1 MELQDNSKTFLFCR
15 VKNLIRL
22 AFLALLAS
30 PFSLSAERS
39 IMDPVVYDLRGAL
52 TDGYEVAAVVTD
64 AGELSE
70 FTFDT
75 ASSYLTLL
83 KPATF
88 YYALC
93 TDTAGQLAYLYMGP
107 KEVAVSNEPF
117 IQELTPLPSAAA
129 QGLKTTGKG
138 YLISLASGV
147 VVFAAIAATDDGSGF
162 AVFLG
167 FVTGLLVASVGLI
180 VSVAAGLVK
189 GATVA
194 VQNRSEIQRREAQRN
209 ASTPSSTQF
218 VVESVDELLVPA
230 EFTTALKL
238 AVGR

>member
-1 MELQDNSKTFLFCR
+1 MKH
-15 VKNLIRL
+15 LIRL

-52 TDGYEVAAVVTD
+52 TDGFEVAAVVTD

-93 TDTAGQLAYLYMGP
+93 MDTAGQLAYLYMGP
-107 KEVAVSNEPF
+107 KEVGGSDEPY
-117 IQELTPLPSAAA
+117 IQELTPLPSATV
-129 QGLKTTGKG
+129 QGAKTAGRG
-138 YLISLASGV
+138 YLISLGSGV
-147 VVFAAIAATDDGSGF
+147 VVFAAIAALDDGDGF
-162 AVFLG
+162 ALFVG
-167 FVTGLLVASVGLI
+167 FFTGLLVATVGA
-180 VSVAAGLVK
+180 VSSVAAGLIKGTK
-189 GATVA
+189 GALD
-194 VQNRSEIQRREAQRN
+194 NRAEIQQREAGRN
-209 ASTPSSTQF
+209 SSSRSSNTQF
-218 VVESVDELLVPA
+218 VVEPVDELLVPA

>member
-1 MELQDNSKTFLFCR
+1 MKH
-15 VKNLIRL
+15 LIRL
-22 AFLALLAS
+22 ALVALFIT

-52 TDGYEVAAVVTD
+52 TQGYEVAAVVTD

-93 TDTAGQLAYLYMGP
+93 VDTSGQLAYLYMGP
-107 KEVAVSNEPF
+107 KEVGGSDEPY
-117 IQELTPLPSAAA
+117 IQELTPLPSATA
-129 QGLKTTGKG
+129 QGAKTAGRG
-138 YLISLASGV
+138 YLISLGSGV
-147 VVFAAIAATDDGSGF
+147 VVFAAIAALDDGDGF
-162 AVFLG
+162 ALFVG
-167 FVTGLLVASVGLI
+167 FFTGLLVATVGAVI
-180 VSVAAGLVK
+180 SVAAGLIK
-189 GATVA
+189 GTKVA
-194 VQNRSEIQRREAQRN
+194 LDNRAEIQQREAGRN
-209 ASTPSSTQF
+209 SSSRSSNTQF
-218 VVESVDELLVPA
+218 VVEPVDELLVPA

>member
-1 MELQDNSKTFLFCR
+1 MKH
-15 VKNLIRL
+15 LIRL
-22 AFLALLAS
+22 ALVALFIT

-39 IMDPVVYDLRGAL
+39 IMDPVIYDLRGAL
-52 TDGYEVAAVVTD
+52 SDGFEVAAVVTD

-93 TDTAGQLAYLYMGP
+93 MDTAGQLAYLYMGP
-107 KEVAVSNEPF
+107 KEVAGSNEPF

-209 ASTPSSTQF
+209 VSTPSSTQF
-218 VVESVDELLVPA
+218 VVEPVDELLVPA

>member
-1 MELQDNSKTFLFCR
+1 MKY
-15 VKNLIRL
+15 LIRL
-22 AFLALLAS
+22 TILAFFIA

-52 TDGYEVAAVVTD
+52 AEGYEVAAVVTD

-75 ASSYLTLL
+75 AKSYLTLR

-93 TDTAGQLAYLYMGP
+93 VDTAGQLAYLYMGP
-107 KEVAVSNEPF
+107 KEVGGSSDPY
-117 IQELTPLPSAAA
+117 IQELTPLPSATTE
-129 QGLKTTGKG
+129 GLKTVGKG
-138 YLISLASGV
+138 YLISLGSGV
-147 VVFAAIAATDDGSGF
+147 VVFAAIAATDDGSGYGLI
-162 AVFLG
+162 LG
-167 FVTGLLVASVGLI
+167 FFTGLLVATVGVI
-180 VSVAAGLVK
+180 ISVAAGLFQ
-189 GATVA
+189 GAKVA
-194 VQNRSEIQRREAQRN
+194 VQNRSEVRQREARRN
-209 ASTPSSTQF
+209 SFSRSSNTQF
-218 VVESVDELLVPA
+218 VVQPVEEPLVPA

>member
-1 MELQDNSKTFLFCR
+1 MKH
-15 VKNLIRL
+15 LIRL
-22 AFLALLAS
+22 ALVALFIT

-39 IMDPVVYDLRGAL
+39 IMDPVIYDLRGAL
-52 TDGYEVAAVVTD
+52 TDGFEVAAVVTD

-75 ASSYLTLL
+75 ANSYLTLL

-93 TDTAGQLAYLYMGP
+93 VDTAGQLAYLYMGP
-107 KEVAVSNEPF
+107 KEVGGSDEPY

-147 VVFAAIAATDDGSGF
+147 VIFAAIAATDDGSGF
-162 AVFLG
+162 AVILG
-167 FVTGLLVASVGLI
+167 FITGLLVASVGLI

-194 VQNRSEIQRREAQRN
+194 VKNRSEIQRREAQRN
-209 ASTPSSTQF
+209 ASTPISIQF
-218 VVESVDELLVPA
+218 VVEPVDELLVPA

>member
-1 MELQDNSKTFLFCR
+1 MKH
-15 VKNLIRL
+15 LIRL
-22 AFLALLAS
+22 AFLILLAS

-52 TDGYEVAAVVTD
+52 TDGFEVAAVVTD

-93 TDTAGQLAYLYMGP
+93 MDTAGQLAYLYMGP
-107 KEVAVSNEPF
+107 KEVAGSSEPF
-117 IQELTPLPSAAA
+117 IQELTPIPSAAA

-147 VVFAAIAATDDGSGF
+147 VIFAAIAATDDGSGF
-162 AVFLG
+162 AVILG

-194 VQNRSEIQRREAQRN
+194 VKNRSEIQRREAQRN

-218 VVESVDELLVPA
+218 VVEPVDELLVPA
-230 EFTTALKL
+230 EFATVLKL
-238 AVGR
+238 ATGR

>member
-1 MELQDNSKTFLFCR
+1 MKH
-15 VKNLIRL
+15 LIRL
-22 AFLALLAS
+22 AFLILLAS

-52 TDGYEVAAVVTD
+52 TDGFEVAAVVTD

-93 TDTAGQLAYLYMGP
+93 MDTAGQLAYLYMGP
-107 KEVAVSNEPF
+107 KEVAGSSEPF

-147 VVFAAIAATDDGSGF
+147 VIFAAIAATDDGSGF
-162 AVFLG
+162 AVILG

-194 VQNRSEIQRREAQRN
+194 VKNRSEIQRREAQRN
-209 ASTPSSTQF
+209 AAPPSSTQF
-218 VVESVDELLVPA
+218 VVEPVDELLVPA
-230 EFTTALKL
+230 EFATVLKL
-238 AVGR
+238 AAGR

>member
-1 MELQDNSKTFLFCR
+1 MKY
-15 VKNLIRL
+15 LIRL
-22 AFLALLAS
+22 TILAFFIA

-52 TDGYEVAAVVTD
+52 AEGYEVAAVVTD

-75 ASSYLTLL
+75 ANSYLTLL

-93 TDTAGQLAYLYMGP
+93 VDTAGQLAYLYMGP
-107 KEVAVSNEPF
+107 KEVGGSSDPY
-117 IQELTPLPSAAA
+117 IQELTPLPSATA
-129 QGLKTTGKG
+129 QGDKTAGKG
-138 YLISLASGV
+138 YLISLGSGV
-147 VVFAAIAATDDGSGF
+147 VVFAAIAAADDGDGY
-162 AVFLG
+162 AVLL
-167 FVTGLLVASVGLI
+167 GLLLGLTVATVGVI
-180 VSVAAGLVK
+180 ISVAAGLFQ
-189 GATVA
+189 GAKVA
-194 VQNRSEIQRREAQRN
+194 VQNRSEVRQREARRN
-209 ASTPSSTQF
+209 SFARSSNTQF
-218 VVESVDELLVPA
+218 VVQPVEEPLVPA

>member
-1 MELQDNSKTFLFCR
+1 MKH
-15 VKNLIRL
+15 LIRL

-52 TDGYEVAAVVTD
+52 TDGFEVAAVVTD

-93 TDTAGQLAYLYMGP
+93 MDTAGQLAYLYMGP
-107 KEVAVSNEPF
+107 KEVAGSSEPF

-147 VVFAAIAATDDGSGF
+147 VVFAAIAAIDDGSGF
-162 AVFLG
+162 AVILG

-194 VQNRSEIQRREAQRN
+194 VKNRSEIQRREAQRN

-218 VVESVDELLVPA
+218 VVEPVDELLVPA

>member
-15 VKNLIRL
+15 VKHLIRL

-52 TDGYEVAAVVTD
+52 TDGFEVAAVVTD

-93 TDTAGQLAYLYMGP
+93 MDTAGQLAYLYMGP
-107 KEVAVSNEPF
+107 KEVAGSNEPF

-147 VVFAAIAATDDGSGF
+147 VVFAAIAAIDDGSGF

-180 VSVAAGLVK
+180 VSVASGLVK

-194 VQNRSEIQRREAQRN
+194 VKNRSEIQRREAQRN

-218 VVESVDELLVPA
+218 VVEPVDELLVPA

>member
-1 MELQDNSKTFLFCR
+1 MKH
-15 VKNLIRL
+15 LIR
-22 AFLALLAS
+22 FALVALFIA

-52 TDGYEVAAVVTD
+52 TAGYEVAAVVTD

-75 ASSYLTLL
+75 AKSYLTLR

-93 TDTAGQLAYLYMGP
+93 VDTAGQLAYLYMGP
-107 KEVAVSNEPF
+107 KEVGGSNDPY
-117 IQELTPLPSAAA
+117 IQELTPLPSATA
-129 QGLKTTGKG
+129 QGLKAAGKG
-138 YLISLASGV
+138 YLISLGAGV
-147 VVFAAIAATDDGSGF
+147 VVFAAIATADDGDGYAVLLGF
-162 AVFLG
+162 ALG
-167 FVTGLLVASVGLI
+167 LIVTTVGLI
-180 VSVAAGLVK
+180 ISVAAGLFQ
-189 GATVA
+189 GAKVA
-194 VQNRSEIQRREAQRN
+194 IQNKSELQQRESRRRESN
-209 ASTPSSTQF
+209 SSSTEF
-218 VVESVDELLVPA
+218 VVQPVEEALVPA

>member
-1 MELQDNSKTFLFCR
+1 MKHLT
-15 VKNLIRL
+15 RL
-22 AFLALLAS
+22 ALVALFIA

-52 TDGYEVAAVVTD
+52 TAGYEVAAVVTD

-75 ASSYLTLL
+75 AKSYLTLR

-93 TDTAGQLAYLYMGP
+93 VDTAGQLAYLYMGP
-107 KEVAVSNEPF
+107 KEVGGSNDPY
-117 IQELTPLPSAAA
+117 IQELTPLPSATA
-129 QGLKTTGKG
+129 QGLKAAGKG
-138 YLISLASGV
+138 YLISLGAGV
-147 VVFAAIAATDDGSGF
+147 VVFAAIATADDGDGYAVLLGF
-162 AVFLG
+162 ALG
-167 FVTGLLVASVGLI
+167 LIVTTVGLI
-180 VSVAAGLVK
+180 ISVAAGLFQ
-189 GATVA
+189 GAKVA
-194 VQNRSEIQRREAQRN
+194 IQNKSELQQRESRRRESN
-209 ASTPSSTQF
+209 SSSTEF
-218 VVESVDELLVPA
+218 VVQPVEEALVPA

>member
-1 MELQDNSKTFLFCR
+1 MKH
-15 VKNLIRL
+15 LIRL
-22 AFLALLAS
+22 ALVALFIT

-39 IMDPVVYDLRGAL
+39 IMDPVIYDLRGAL
-52 TDGYEVAAVVTD
+52 TDGFEVAAVVTD

-93 TDTAGQLAYLYMGP
+93 MDTTGQLAYLHMGP
-107 KEVAVSNEPF
+107 KEVGGSDEPY
-117 IQELTPLPSAAA
+117 IQELTPLPSATV
-129 QGLKTTGKG
+129 QGAKTAGRG
-138 YLISLASGV
+138 YLISLGSGV
-147 VVFAAIAATDDGSGF
+147 VVFAAIAALDDGDGF
-162 AVFLG
+162 ALFVG
-167 FVTGLLVASVGLI
+167 FFTGLLVATVGAVI
-180 VSVAAGLVK
+180 SVAAGLIK
-189 GATVA
+189 GTKVA
-194 VQNRSEIQRREAQRN
+194 LDNRAEIQQREAGRN
-209 ASTPSSTQF
+209 SSSRSSNTQF
-218 VVESVDELLVPA
+218 VVEPVDELLVPA

>member
-1 MELQDNSKTFLFCR
+1 MKH
-15 VKNLIRL
+15 LIRL
-22 AFLALLAS
+22 AFLILLAS

-52 TDGYEVAAVVTD
+52 TDGFEVAAVVTD

-93 TDTAGQLAYLYMGP
+93 MDTAGQLAYLYMGP
-107 KEVAVSNEPF
+107 KEVAGSNEPF

-147 VVFAAIAATDDGSGF
+147 VVFAAIAAIDDGSGF

-180 VSVAAGLVK
+180 VSVASGLVK

-194 VQNRSEIQRREAQRN
+194 VKNRSEIQRREAQRN

-218 VVESVDELLVPA
+218 VVEPVDELLVPA

>member
-1 MELQDNSKTFLFCR
+1 MKH
-15 VKNLIRL
+15 LIRL
-22 AFLALLAS
+22 AFLILLAS

-52 TDGYEVAAVVTD
+52 TDGFEVAAVVTD

-93 TDTAGQLAYLYMGP
+93 MDTAGQLAYLYMGT
-107 KEVAVSNEPF
+107 KEVAGSSEQF

-147 VVFAAIAATDDGSGF
+147 VIFAAIAATDDGSGF
-162 AVFLG
+162 AVILG

-194 VQNRSEIQRREAQRN
+194 VKNRSEIQQRETQRN

-218 VVESVDELLVPA
+218 VVEQVDELLVPA
-230 EFTTALKL
+230 EFATVLKL
-238 AVGR
+238 AAGR

>member
-1 MELQDNSKTFLFCR
+1 MKY
-15 VKNLIRL
+15 LIRL
-22 AFLALLAS
+22 TILAFFIA

-52 TDGYEVAAVVTD
+52 AEGYEVAAVVTD

-75 ASSYLTLL
+75 AKSYLTLR

-93 TDTAGQLAYLYMGP
+93 VDTAGQLAYLYMGP
-107 KEVAVSNEPF
+107 KEVGGSSDPY
-117 IQELTPLPSAAA
+117 IQELTPLPSATTE
-129 QGLKTTGKG
+129 GLKTVGKG
-138 YLISLASGV
+138 YLISLGSGV
-147 VVFAAIAATDDGSGF
+147 VVFAAIAAADDGDGY
-162 AVFLG
+162 AVLL
-167 FVTGLLVASVGLI
+167 GLLLGLTVATVGVI
-180 VSVAAGLVK
+180 ISVAAGLFQ
-189 GATVA
+189 GAKVA
-194 VQNRSEIQRREAQRN
+194 VQNRSEVRQREARRN
-209 ASTPSSTQF
+209 SFSRSSNTQF
-218 VVESVDELLVPA
+218 VVQPVEEPLVPA

>member
-1 MELQDNSKTFLFCR
+1 MKH
-15 VKNLIRL
+15 LIRL
-22 AFLALLAS
+22 ALVALFIT

-52 TDGYEVAAVVTD
+52 TQGYEVAAVVTD

-93 TDTAGQLAYLYMGP
+93 MDTAGQLAYLYMGP
-107 KEVAVSNEPF
+107 KEVGGSDEPY
-117 IQELTPLPSAAA
+117 IQELTPLPSATV
-129 QGLKTTGKG
+129 QGAKTAGRG
-138 YLISLASGV
+138 YLISLGSGV
-147 VVFAAIAATDDGSGF
+147 VVFAAIAALDDGDGF
-162 AVFLG
+162 ALFVG
-167 FVTGLLVASVGLI
+167 FFTGLLVATVGAVI
-180 VSVAAGLVK
+180 SVAAGLIK
-189 GATVA
+189 GTKVA
-194 VQNRSEIQRREAQRN
+194 LDNRAEIQQREAGRN
-209 ASTPSSTQF
+209 SSSRSSSTQF
-218 VVESVDELLVPA
+218 VVEPVDELLVPA

>member
-1 MELQDNSKTFLFCR
+1 MKH
-15 VKNLIRL
+15 LIR
-22 AFLALLAS
+22 FALVALFIA

-52 TDGYEVAAVVTD
+52 TAGYEVAAVVTD

-75 ASSYLTLL
+75 AKSYLTLR

-93 TDTAGQLAYLYMGP
+93 VDTAGQLAYLYMGP
-107 KEVAVSNEPF
+107 KEVGGSNDPY
-117 IQELTPLPSAAA
+117 IQELTPLPSATA
-129 QGLKTTGKG
+129 QGLKATGQG
-138 YLISLASGV
+138 YLISLGAGV
-147 VVFAAIAATDDGSGF
+147 VVFAGFAAADDGDGF
-162 AVFLG
+162 AVLLG
-167 FVTGLLVASVGLI
+167 FALGLIVTTVGLI
-180 VSVAAGLVK
+180 ISVAAGLFQ
-189 GATVA
+189 GAKVA
-194 VQNRSEIQRREAQRN
+194 VQNKSELQQRESRRRESN
-209 ASTPSSTQF
+209 SSSTEF
-218 VVESVDELLVPA
+218 VVQPVDELLVPA

>member
-1 MELQDNSKTFLFCR
+1 
-15 VKNLIRL
+15 
-22 AFLALLAS
+22 
-30 PFSLSAERS
+30 
-39 IMDPVVYDLRGAL
+39 MDPVVYDLRGAL
-52 TDGYEVAAVVTD
+52 TDGFEVAAVVTD

-75 ASSYLTLL
+75 A
-83 KPATF
+83 
-88 YYALC
+88 
-93 TDTAGQLAYLYMGP
+93 GQLAYLYMGP
-107 KEVAVSNEPF
+107 KEVAGSSEPF

-147 VVFAAIAATDDGSGF
+147 VIFAAIAATDDGSGF
-162 AVFLG
+162 AVILG

-194 VQNRSEIQRREAQRN
+194 VKNRSEIQRREAQRN
-209 ASTPSSTQF
+209 ASTPNLHLCQAH
-218 VVESVDELLVPA
+218 LLDVRMG
-230 EFTTALKL
+230 LH
-238 AVGR
+238 

>member
-1 MELQDNSKTFLFCR
+1 MKY
-15 VKNLIRL
+15 LIRL
-22 AFLALLAS
+22 TILAFIIA

-52 TDGYEVAAVVTD
+52 TAGYEVAAVVTD

-75 ASSYLTLL
+75 AKSYLTLR

-93 TDTAGQLAYLYMGP
+93 VDTAGQLAYLYMGP
-107 KEVAVSNEPF
+107 KEVGGSNDPY
-117 IQELTPLPSAAA
+117 IQELTPLPSATA
-129 QGLKTTGKG
+129 QGLKAAGKG
-138 YLISLASGV
+138 YLISLGAGV
-147 VVFAAIAATDDGSGF
+147 VVFAAIATADDGDGYAVLLGF
-162 AVFLG
+162 ALG
-167 FVTGLLVASVGLI
+167 LIVTTVGLI
-180 VSVAAGLVK
+180 ISVAAGLFQ
-189 GATVA
+189 GAKVA
-194 VQNRSEIQRREAQRN
+194 IQNKSELQQRESRRRESN
-209 ASTPSSTQF
+209 SSSTEF
-218 VVESVDELLVPA
+218 VVQPVEEALVPA

>member
-1 MELQDNSKTFLFCR
+1 MKH
-15 VKNLIRL
+15 LIRL
-22 AFLALLAS
+22 AFLILLAS

-39 IMDPVVYDLRGAL
+39 IMDAVVYDLRGAL
-52 TDGYEVAAVVTD
+52 TDGFEVAAVVTD

-75 ASSYLTLL
+75 TSSYLTLL

-93 TDTAGQLAYLYMGP
+93 MDTAGQLAYLYMGP
-107 KEVAVSNEPF
+107 KEVAGSSEPF

-147 VVFAAIAATDDGSGF
+147 VIFAAIAATDDGSGF

-194 VQNRSEIQRREAQRN
+194 VKNRSEIQRREAQRN

-218 VVESVDELLVPA
+218 VVEPVDELLVPA
-230 EFTTALKL
+230 EFATVLKL
-238 AVGR
+238 AAGR

>member
-1 MELQDNSKTFLFCR
+1 MKY
-15 VKNLIRL
+15 LIRL
-22 AFLALLAS
+22 TLLAFFIA

-52 TDGYEVAAVVTD
+52 AEGYEVTAVVTD

-75 ASSYLTLL
+75 AKSYLTLL

-93 TDTAGQLAYLYMGP
+93 VDTAGQLAYLYMGP
-107 KEVAVSNEPF
+107 KEVGGSSDPY
-117 IQELTPLPSAAA
+117 IQELTPLPSATA
-129 QGLKTTGKG
+129 QGLKAAGKG
-138 YLISLASGV
+138 YLISLGAGV
-147 VVFAAIAATDDGSGF
+147 VVFAAIASADDGDGF

-167 FVTGLLVASVGLI
+167 FALGLIVTTVGLI
-180 VSVAAGLVK
+180 ISVAAGLFQ
-189 GATVA
+189 GAKVA
-194 VQNRSEIQRREAQRN
+194 VQNKSELQQRESRRQKVN
-209 ASTPSSTQF
+209 SSSTEF
-218 VVESVDELLVPA
+218 VVQPVDELLVPA
-230 EFTTALKL
+230 EFTSALKL

>member
-1 MELQDNSKTFLFCR
+1 MKH
-15 VKNLIRL
+15 LIR
-22 AFLALLAS
+22 FALVALFIA

-52 TDGYEVAAVVTD
+52 TAGYEVAAVVTD

-75 ASSYLTLL
+75 AKSYLTIR

-93 TDTAGQLAYLYMGP
+93 VDTAGQLAYLYMGP
-107 KEVAVSNEPF
+107 KEVGGSNDPY
-117 IQELTPLPSAAA
+117 IQELTPLPSATA
-129 QGLKTTGKG
+129 QGLKAAGKG
-138 YLISLASGV
+138 YLISLGAGV
-147 VVFAAIAATDDGSGF
+147 VVFAAIATADDGDGYAVLLGF
-162 AVFLG
+162 ALG
-167 FVTGLLVASVGLI
+167 LIVTTVGLI
-180 VSVAAGLVK
+180 ISVAAGLFQ
-189 GATVA
+189 GAKVA
-194 VQNRSEIQRREAQRN
+194 IQNKSELQQRESRRRESN
-209 ASTPSSTQF
+209 SSSTEF
-218 VVESVDELLVPA
+218 VVQPVEEALVPA